1 MRAATVRPKEINGRF
16 AMTVRAC
23 AAALLL
29 LVAAGAAPAGAQQY
43 PDRPIK
49 LIVPFPAGGT
59 LDVAAR
65 VIGDQLAQQMGQA
78 VVIDNRGAAN
88 GIPGT
93 DAVAKAPAD
102 GYTLLIVTASFVVNP
117 LVHKK
122 LPYDVEKDFAPITDT
137 ARGTGYMLVV
147 PASLKIGSIAEF
159 VKASNAPDAHW
170 HFSSP
175 GHGNTL
181 HLAAEMFAL
190 KTGAKVAHVPYRGVA
205 PAVTAVLA
213 GEVQLSV
220 MPPLAALEQAKSGA
234 IKVLAYTGTQR
245 AAELPDV
252 PTVTEAGFPD
262 LVMEGAWHGMFV
274 AAGTPQPIIDRIYA
288 EMRKALA
295 APRVAETLKKGG
307 YDSGGM
313 PPAEFARFLKEE
325 TARYGE
331 MVKAAKIEAK

>member
-1 MRAATVRPKEINGRF
+1 LLCFTAASG
-16 AMTVRAC
+16 
-23 AAALLL
+23 
-29 LVAAGAAPAGAQQY
+29 PATAQDY
-43 PDRPIK
+43 PNRPIR

-65 VIGDQLAQQMGQA
+65 VIGDQLSQQMGQP
-78 VVIDNRGAAN
+78 VIIDNRGGAN

-102 GYTLLIVTASFVVNP
+102 GYTVLIVTASFVVNP

-122 LPYDVEKDFAPITDT
+122 MPYDVERDFTPITDT
-137 ARGTGYMLVV
+137 ARGTGYMIVV
-147 PASLKIGSIAEF
+147 PTKLPIQSIAEF

-181 HLAAEMFAL
+181 HLAAELFAA

-205 PAVTAVLA
+205 PAVTAVMR
-213 GEVQLSV
+213 GEVQLSI
-220 MPPLAALEQAKSGA
+220 MPPLAALEQAKSGV
-234 IKVLAYTGTQR
+234 IKILAYTGRKR

-252 PTVTEAGFPD
+252 PTVIEAGFPD

-274 AAGTPQPIIDRIYA
+274 AAGTPQPIVDRIYA

-295 APRVAETLKKGG
+295 HPRVADTLKKGG
-307 YDSGGM
+307 YDAGGM
-313 PPAEFARFLKEE
+313 APAEFARFLKQD
-325 TARYGE
+325 TARYTD